1 MKSKPIILVIIL
13 VSWMAKAEA
22 ATYYVAMSGSN
33 SNSGSIDS
41 PWQTITYAVGSS
53 SGVQPGDTILVRAGN
68 YPETVNPGVSGIPG
82 SPIVLMN
89 YPGENVTLDPGRLRI
104 DNGDDYWKFD
114 GLRIS
119 NSSSN
124 GLYVSGTH
132 PNGFLTVSN
141 CEFVSCSNN
150 GIELGGPDFGGITI
164 EDCLIELNGTVT
176 EGHGII
182 MYGGVGV
189 VWLHRNWIIN
199 NEGKGITHATEADW
213 EADSSVIDSNYIIN
227 NLASGIDWWGDNS
240 YITNN
245 YISWNGVRD
254 PEDDEW
260 GDKGFAMDNY
270 ASGNLVAYNVIKSSG
285 RWELEVRG
293 ENNEIY
299 NNTLIKDHY
308 YDLVPGSPGAATLVF
323 WAGVGSGNEFKNNIF
338 VNYVSQD
345 YHHYAILAEQVAR
358 YTDNFWSNNLYMCTF
373 LPPNQISPSNYTV
386 SRVVIHM

>member
-1 MKSKPIILVIIL
+1 MKSKPIILIIIL

-89 YPGENVTLDPGRLRI
+89 YPGETVTLDPGRLRI

-213 EADSSVIDSNYIIN
+213 KRIVPSLIPII
-227 NLASGIDWWGDNS
+227 LSTIWHLELIGGAIIPISQT
-240 YITNN
+240 IT
-245 YISWNGVRD
+245 Y
-254 PEDDEW
+254 
-260 GDKGFAMDNY
+260 
-270 ASGNLVAYNVIKSSG
+270 
-285 RWELEVRG
+285 
-293 ENNEIY
+293 
-299 NNTLIKDHY
+299 
-308 YDLVPGSPGAATLVF
+308 PGMVCATLRMMN
-323 WAGVGSGNEFKNNIF
+323 G
-338 VNYVSQD
+338 
-345 YHHYAILAEQVAR
+345 AIRALRWIIMPLEI
-358 YTDNFWSNNLYMCTF
+358 W
-373 LPPNQISPSNYTV
+373 
-386 SRVVIHM
+386 